1 MKLSRNEST
10 TDRVVRLI
18 LAVALGAAVVLGLV
32 AEPWSYVVGI
42 VAIVLAFTAISGFCA
57 IYALFGLSTKSKS
70 PQH

>member
-10 TDRVVRLI
+10 TDRVVRVI
-18 LAVALGAAVVLGLV
+18 LAVVLGAAVVLGLV

-42 VAIVLAFTAISGFCA
+42 VAIVLAVTGITGFCA

>member
-10 TDRVVRLI
+10 TDRVVRFI

-42 VAIVLAFTAISGFCA
+42 VAIVLAFTAVSGFCA
-57 IYALFGLSTKSKS
+57 IYALLGLSTKSKS

>member
-18 LAVALGAAVVLGLV
+18 LGVALGAAVVLGLV

-42 VAIVLAFTAISGFCA
+42 VAIVLVFTAISGFCA